1 MAFPVPAARDAG
13 EVGTAAASHNIS
25 LSGLGTLSSGDGI
38 LLAVTDDGADGM
50 TIPTSG
56 WTVFLDQAS
65 GGGGGH
71 TRQIWAWK
79 KSDGTE
85 TSVTVDIDGSETI
98 VWRTW
103 KFASADITDWAT
115 TPPEGTIT
123 TGSPSNPTDSPD
135 PPSHTV
141 SWASGEDNWWCAS
154 WGADSDQAPSSTW
167 PSGTEAASQFSHN
180 SHNGSGACSAGY
192 AEEYTIQLDT
202 WDPTNFFNDGGSDQC
217 VEATV
222 AVRPAAGTPSTNA
235 NAENAL
241 GTGTAYDATVQTS
254 TPSGIILSLL
264 ASL

>member
-1 MAFPVPAARDAG
+1 
-13 EVGTAAASHNIS
+13 
-25 LSGLGTLSSGDGI
+25 
-38 LLAVTDDGADGM
+38 M

-56 WTVFLDQAS
+56 WTVFLDQSS

-85 TSVTVDIDGSETI
+85 TTVTVDISGSETI

-141 SWASGEDNWWCAS
+141 SWATGEDNWWCAS
-154 WGADSDQAPSSTW
+154 WGADSDQAPSTAW
-167 PSGTEAASQFSHN
+167 PSGTEAASQLSHN
-180 SHNGSGACSAGY
+180 SHVGSGACSAGY
-192 AEEYTIQLDT
+192 AEEYTTQLDT
-202 WDPTNFFNDGGSDQC
+202 WNPTAFTCSGSDQM

-222 AVRPAAGTPSTNA
+222 AVRPATAAAPETGL
-235 NAENAL
+235 L
-241 GTGTAYDATVQTS
+241 GV
-254 TPSGIILSLL
+254 L
-264 ASL
+264 AAIS